1 MNELLHPRLIA
12 RVERSLKKR
21 LNTDVRPHLM
31 RFAALARSEDE
42 FLSAAAR
49 LLINPREREE
59 WLAAWASR
67 AQEDEGPE
75 SAPMPLDTTS
85 PAPLDTV
92 PANLPTARSFRI
104 TPAQLARLRDALA
117 HELGP
122 IASVLIDTEAARSES
137 AGELVARLQAHL
149 DDEIQRTRFV
159 NSTVS
164 KFHSDI

>member
-21 LNTDVRPHLM
+21 LNTDVRPHLL

-42 FLSAAAR
+42 FLAAAAR
-49 LLINPREREE
+49 LLINQREREE

-67 AQEDEGPE
+67 AQSDDSAET
-75 SAPMPLDTTS
+75 APMALDTTS
-85 PAPLDTV
+85 PAPLDM
-92 PANLPTARSFRI
+92 APTPPPTSRSFRI
-104 TPAQLARLRDALA
+104 TPAQLTRVREALA

-137 AGELVARLQAHL
+137 AGELLARLQAHL
-149 DDEIQRTRFV
+149 DDEVQRTRFV